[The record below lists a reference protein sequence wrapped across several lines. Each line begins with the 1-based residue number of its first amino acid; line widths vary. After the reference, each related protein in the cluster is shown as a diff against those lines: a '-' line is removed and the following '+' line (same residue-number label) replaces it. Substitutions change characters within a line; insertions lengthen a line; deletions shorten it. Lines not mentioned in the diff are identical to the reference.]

1 MEWRVDGKLPVLK
14 LVAAGVIALAG
25 VLLATDAVGRTLTAV
40 VVVGLVA
47 WAVRDL
53 AVPVRLRADV
63 DGLTVHRRRLAW
75 NQIERVRVD
84 ERQRLGLRTELLEID
99 TGADLYLLSV
109 YDLGAPP
116 RDVLSQLET
125 SFLPR

>member
-1 MEWRVDGKLPVLK
+1 MEWRVDRKLPVLK
-14 LVAAGVIALAG
+14 MVAAAVVALAG
-25 VLLATDAVGRTLTAV
+25 FLLATDAVGRTLTVLAV
-40 VVVGLVA
+40 LGLVG

-53 AVPVRLRADV
+53 ARPVRLRADA
-63 DGLTVHRRRLAW
+63 DGLTVHRRRLLW
-75 NQIERVRVD
+75 PQIERVRVD

-116 RDVLSQLET
+116 RDVLNQLER

>member
-1 MEWRVDGKLPVLK
+1 MEWRVDRKLPVLK
-14 LVAAGVIALAG
+14 LVAAAVLVLAG
-25 VLLATDAVGRTLTAV
+25 FLLATDAVGRVLAV
-40 VVVGLVA
+40 AAVLGLVG

-53 AVPVRLRADV
+53 AFPVRLRADAE
-63 DGLTVHRRRLAW
+63 GLTVHRRRLPWA
-75 NQIERVRVD
+75 QIERVRID

-99 TGADLYLLSV
+99 TGSDLYLLSG

-116 RDVLSQLET
+116 RDVLNQLER